1 MAPEETPWC
10 NGKAG
15 SECDNGLKRRIAHT
29 SLRLSVTRGAN
40 TVQFENTFE
49 RNSLKV
55 LAERTG
61 LYEPYNWLIRKPFL
75 EQFRTVP
82 PRVPQKM
89 GTQFGLDCRRRLSNL
104 AVARLQRDC
113 RSGILPCSN
122 LSIRG
127 DFMPLNIRSEETE
140 ELASALAKLTGETK
154 TEAVTQALRERIQ
167 RVRRARAKRR
177 LADELDE
184 IALHCSTLPV
194 LDRRGA
200 DEIMG
205 YDENGLPR

>member
-1 MAPEETPWC
+1 M
-10 NGKAG
+10 
-15 SECDNGLKRRIAHT
+15 SR
-29 SLRLSVTRGAN
+29 
-40 TVQFENTFE
+40 
-49 RNSLKV
+49 
-55 LAERTG
+55 
-61 LYEPYNWLIRKPFL
+61 
-75 EQFRTVP
+75 
-82 PRVPQKM
+82 PQ
-89 GTQFGLDCRRRLSNL
+89 RAS
-104 AVARLQRDC
+104 
-113 RSGILPCSN
+113 RSGILLCSN

-127 DFMPLNIRSEETE
+127 DSMPLNIRSEETE

-194 LDRRGA
+194 LDRRSA
-200 DEIMG
+200 DEIMD